1 MKAEELKEQ
10 NTAWMCRCIGTYK
23 ILFLLKHTNTHKH
36 IHLSQ
41 CALSCSF
48 IKFHPHVLSPS
59 LLYVINQRCAVHP
72 SSYFMFIFL
81 YQQPTSSMSIT
92 VNDILHFPERLL
104 TFPGDRACFCRIE
117 LRVCRRTV
125 EKVRKVMVCLPV
137 ILRNRNI
144 SIYAKTQTGPCL
156 AWLLSVVPV
165 CVGFY
170 TLSGPSSSS
179 VHLQLNNVIIIDAYC
194 LIITLLTC
202 WRLAGNHGHHECAP
216 APFAY
221 FVDSWTDAQV

>member
-1 MKAEELKEQ
+1 
-10 NTAWMCRCIGTYK
+10 MCRCIGTYK

-144 SIYAKTQTGPCL
+144 SIYAKTPNRTVFGMSVERRPSLCGFL
-156 AWLLSVVPV
+156 HSIRPFILLS
-165 CVGFY
+165 
-170 TLSGPSSSS
+170 
-179 VHLQLNNVIIIDAYC
+179 
-194 LIITLLTC
+194 
-202 WRLAGNHGHHECAP
+202 AP
-216 APFAY
+216 A
-221 FVDSWTDAQV
+221 VK